1 MTKLKTI
8 GRTALTVL
16 TVASM
21 TTATAA
27 EVEWYDGTKA
37 VTYSVQ
43 KNTAPVVGIALQMFA
58 SDMEA
63 VTGRKAVAAPE
74 SSAAIRLVELDK
86 TTSAVRKKLE
96 RAACPST
103 SLRARPT
110 GSTSLWKAAR

>member
-1 MTKLKTI
+1 M
-8 GRTALTVL
+8 L

-43 KNTAPVVGIALQMFA
+43 KNTDPVVGIALQMFA

-86 TTSAVRKKLE
+86 ATSAVRKKLE
-96 RAACPST
+96 KSGVPVDELEGKT
-103 SLRARPT
+103 D
-110 GSTSLWKAAR
+110 GFHI